1 MFKLHTFC
9 NPGIQPQAYM
19 WCLSEQHGPLWFLTV
34 TKSLVSV
41 DSIYYVLFSNVQ
53 TNCTA
58 LANFNPSTLD

>member
-9 NPGIQPQAYM
+9 NPGIHPQAHM
-19 WCLSEQHGPLWFLTV
+19 WCLFEQHRPWFLTV
-34 TKSLVSV
+34 TKSLVSI

-53 TNCTA
+53 TA